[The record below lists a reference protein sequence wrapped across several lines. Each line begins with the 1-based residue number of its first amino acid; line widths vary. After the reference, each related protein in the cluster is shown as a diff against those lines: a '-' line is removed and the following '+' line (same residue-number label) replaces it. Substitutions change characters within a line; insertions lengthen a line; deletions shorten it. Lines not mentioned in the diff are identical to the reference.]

1 MIPFEKEMKIYVL
14 LKEGLDN
21 AEIGRRVGVGTTT
34 VERKRKQATF
44 TACSPAPCQLRRLSK
59 FRKCETCG
67 IRTKT
72 WPCLLCHPEVGYYN
86 EPRPAVNP
94 GKLEMNK
101 VLANE
106 APALLGLARD
116 IQELYELGI
125 IPHILFR
132 NLACRARSS
141 LERISA
147 LSEKSNGQKE
157 KSS

>member
-14 LKEGLDN
+14 LKEGLNN

-44 TACSPAPCQLRRLSK
+44 TACSSAPRQLKRLGK

-67 IRTKT
+67 TRTKT
-72 WPCLLCHPEVGYYN
+72 CPCLLCHPEAGYYN
-86 EPRPAVNP
+86 EPRPAITP
-94 GKLEMNK
+94 RKLEMNK
-101 VLANE
+101 ALTNE
-106 APALLGLARD
+106 VPNLFRLVSD

-125 IPHILFR
+125 ISHILFR
-132 NLACRARSS
+132 NLACRARIS

-147 LSEKSNGQKE
+147 LSEESDG
-157 KSS
+157 